1 MLFYIHLISVLISFK
16 IKFLLLKICRLLELI
31 TLSYLVQSIHKVT
44 LLIFINVLHSTVT
57 CCLNLCF
64 SKSSLSILSILTS
77 LKLQY
82 HRTFGYF
89 LAVSKAKRGF
99 SLDLLLATAEDL
111 EKYRDAW
118 ATLYPKV
125 LREGRVLY
133 AP

>member
-1 MLFYIHLISVLISFK
+1 MPRSSRPSSRPSRRKGHPLRQPGAGEARPESDYD
-16 IKFLLLKICRLLELI
+16 LLVVVPPEYKTMRVWKDL
-31 TLSYLVQSIHKVT
+31 Y
-44 LLIFINVLHSTVT
+44 
-57 CCLNLCF
+57 
-64 SKSSLSILSILTS
+64 
-77 LKLQY
+77 
-82 HRTFGYF
+82 

>member
-1 MLFYIHLISVLISFK
+1 MEYPELAPVLEAIIKTVPAQKVILFGSRARGEARPESDYD
-16 IKFLLLKICRLLELI
+16 LLVVVPPEYKTMRVWKDL
-31 TLSYLVQSIHKVT
+31 Y
-44 LLIFINVLHSTVT
+44 
-57 CCLNLCF
+57 
-64 SKSSLSILSILTS
+64 
-77 LKLQY
+77 
-82 HRTFGYF
+82 

>member
-1 MLFYIHLISVLISFK
+1 MRVWKDLY
-16 IKFLLLKICRLLELI
+16 
-31 TLSYLVQSIHKVT
+31 
-44 LLIFINVLHSTVT
+44 
-57 CCLNLCF
+57 
-64 SKSSLSILSILTS
+64 
-77 LKLQY
+77 
-82 HRTFGYF
+82 

-133 AP
+133 AVKPQIPWLGSSGPRAVWPGPEPGE